1 MVLELKLNTKEQ
13 TLLLEALHTRLQ
25 RIEQIIEIFK
35 KEDTIDAK
43 LMVERYGNDYSDVKD
58 ILTTLQRTID

>member
-35 KEDTIDAK
+35 KENTLEAK
-43 LMVERYGNDYSDVKD
+43 LMVDRYGNDYLDVKD
-58 ILTTLQRTID
+58 MLTTLQHTID

>member
-1 MVLELKLNTKEQ
+1 MILELKLNTKEQ

-35 KEDTIDAK
+35 KENTLEAK
-43 LMVERYGNDYSDVKD
+43 LMVDRYGNDYLDVKD
-58 ILTTLQRTID
+58 MLTTLQHTID

>member
-1 MVLELKLNTKEQ
+1 MVLELKLNEKEQ
-13 TLLLEALHTRLQ
+13 MLLLEALHTRLQ

-35 KEDTIDAK
+35 KEDTIEAK

-58 ILTTLQRTID
+58 MLTTLQRIVD